1 MPSYVT
7 GILVQIALAAAVFT
21 AAIGQQLTPDNQPIE
36 SFRIADRVFYVGSS
50 DIASYLIQTDAGHIL
65 IDAGYAATAAQIEA
79 NVVRL
84 GFRLHD
90 VKILLN
96 TQAHFDHAGG
106 FAEIKRVTGAK
117 LMASDADAIMIERG
131 GHGDFALGDTGTFPP
146 VTVDHRLKDGED
158 VRLGGTVLT
167 AHLTPGHTKGCTTWT
182 WDVRDR
188 GQMYHVVDMCGL
200 TILPGTKVSGMPAYP
215 EIARD
220 YERTFDVLRS
230 LPCDIFLGAHGSYYG
245 AMEKALR
252 MRGHPDRANAF
263 VDPVGYRTYV
273 GRAEERFRQQLA
285 HDRQ

>member
-1 MPSYVT
+1 VRSYVT
-7 GILVQIALAAAVFT
+7 GILVQITLAAPV
-21 AAIGQQLTPDNQPIE
+21 L
-36 SFRIADRVFYVGSS
+36 
-50 DIASYLIQTDAGHIL
+50 
-65 IDAGYAATAAQIEA
+65 TAAQIEA
-79 NVVRL
+79 NVVRI

-106 FAEIKRVTGAK
+106 FAGIKRVTGAK
-117 LMASDADAIMIERG
+117 
-131 GHGDFALGDTGTFPP
+131 
-146 VTVDHRLKDGED
+146 
-158 VRLGGTVLT
+158 
-167 AHLTPGHTKGCTTWT
+167 LTPGHTKGCTTWT
-182 WDVRDR
+182 WDARDR
-188 GQMYHVVDMCGL
+188 GRMYHVVDVCSL

-245 AMEKALR
+245 AREKAVK
-252 MRGHPDRANAF
+252 MREQPDRANAF

-273 GRAEERFRQQLA
+273 GLAEERFRQQLA